1 MPRNRSK
8 MAETF
13 EIEEMKEK
21 VVLVGVSEQ
30 DGDDAED
37 SVAELAE
44 LVKTVGAEVVG
55 TLIQKRA
62 LIHPGT
68 YVGTGKVQEIA
79 ELAEQTGATGIV
91 CDDELSPAQL
101 KNLEMMLN
109 TKVMDRTLIILD
121 IFAARAIT
129 SEGKI
134 QVELAQLKYRLSRL
148 AGMGRSMSR
157 LGGGIG
163 TRGPGEKKLEMDRR
177 LIKDRI
183 AQLNRELKE
192 IRQHREITRAQ
203 REKNKI
209 PVAAIVGYTNAGKST
224 LLNTLT
230 DAKVL
235 EEDKLFA
242 TLDPTTRLLE
252 LPGRQQILL
261 TDTVGFIR
269 KLPHHLIEAFKS
281 TLEEAKYADYIL
293 HVVDAS
299 NPQRDKQMHIV
310 YETLYQLD
318 IKEKTIVTLFN
329 KQDAVVEKE
338 PLRDFKAD
346 RTLSISARTGQGLD
360 ELKELLCELLRE
372 DKILVE
378 RIVPYDAAGIIQ
390 QIRKSGE
397 LLEEEYRAEGIYV
410 RAYVPAE
417 LYGKLS

>member
-1 MPRNRSK
+1 M
-8 MAETF
+8 
-13 EIEEMKEK
+13 
-21 VVLVGVSEQ
+21 
-30 DGDDAED
+30 
-37 SVAELAE
+37 
-44 LVKTVGAEVVG
+44 
-55 TLIQKRA
+55 
-62 LIHPGT
+62 
-68 YVGTGKVQEIA
+68 QEIA
-79 ELAEQTGATGIV
+79 ELVEQTGATGIV

-101 KNLEMMLN
+101 KNLEMILN
-109 TKVMDRTLIILD
+109 TKIMDRTLIILD

-372 DKILVE
+372 NKILVE
-378 RIVPYDAAGIIQ
+378 RTVPYDAAGIIQ

-410 RAYVPAE
+410 KAYVPAE

>member
-1 MPRNRSK
+1 
-8 MAETF
+8 
-13 EIEEMKEK
+13 
-21 VVLVGVSEQ
+21 
-30 DGDDAED
+30 
-37 SVAELAE
+37 
-44 LVKTVGAEVVG
+44 
-55 TLIQKRA
+55 
-62 LIHPGT
+62 
-68 YVGTGKVQEIA
+68 
-79 ELAEQTGATGIV
+79 
-91 CDDELSPAQL
+91 
-101 KNLEMMLN
+101 
-109 TKVMDRTLIILD
+109 MDRTLIILD

-372 DKILVE
+372 NKILVE
-378 RIVPYDAAGIIQ
+378 RTVPYDAAGIIQ

-410 RAYVPAE
+410 KAYVPAE

>member
-1 MPRNRSK
+1 

-44 LVKTVGAEVVG
+44 LVKTAGAEVVG

-79 ELAEQTGATGIV
+79 ELVEQTGATGIV

-101 KNLEMMLN
+101 KNLEVILN
-109 TKVMDRTLIILD
+109 TKIMDRTLIILD

-372 DKILVE
+372 NKILVE
-378 RIVPYDAAGIIQ
+378 RTVPYDAAGIIQ

-410 RAYVPAE
+410 KAYVPAE

>member
-1 MPRNRSK
+1 MP
-8 MAETF
+8 ELF
-13 EIEEMKEK
+13 EIEEVEEK

-30 DGDDAED
+30 EGDDAED

-44 LVKTVGAEVVG
+44 LVKTAGAAVVG
-55 TLIQKRA
+55 TLIQRRE

-79 ELAEQTGATGIV
+79 EMIESLGATGIV

-101 KNLEMMLN
+101 KNLESMLN

-121 IFAARAIT
+121 IFAARATT

-148 AGMGRSMSR
+148 TGLGRSMSR

-177 LIKDRI
+177 LIKNRI

-192 IRQHREITRAQ
+192 VRQHREITRAG
-203 REKNKI
+203 RERSQV

-224 LLNTLT
+224 LLNCLT
-230 DAKVL
+230 DAGVL

-242 TLDPTTRLLE
+242 TLDPTTRMLE
-252 LPGRQQILL
+252 LPGKQQILL

-299 NPQRDKQMHIV
+299 NPQREKQMHIV
-310 YETLYQLD
+310 YDTLYHLD

-329 KQDAVVEKE
+329 KQDAVTEQE

-346 RTLSISARTGQGLD
+346 HTLNISAKWGTGLE
-360 ELKELLCELLRE
+360 ELKALLSELLRE
-372 DKILVE
+372 NKILVE
-378 RIVPYDAAGIIQ
+378 RTIPYGEAGIIQ

-397 LLEEEYRAEGIYV
+397 LLEEDYRPEGIYIK
-410 RAYVPAE
+410 AYVPMS
-417 LYGKLS
+417 LYGRLPG